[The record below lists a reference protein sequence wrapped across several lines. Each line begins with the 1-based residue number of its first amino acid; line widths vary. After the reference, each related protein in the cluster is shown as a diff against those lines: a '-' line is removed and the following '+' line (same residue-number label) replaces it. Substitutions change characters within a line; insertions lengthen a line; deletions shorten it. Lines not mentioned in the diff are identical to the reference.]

1 MTDKTVQTSRD
12 MKTLDKTKHGRQD
25 MTKQKMMWQMLNKT
39 AASELHLKPNDINHS
54 QGKSRPKK
62 EMVLL
67 S

>member
-1 MTDKTVQTSRD
+1 